1 MARSRIFISSV
12 QHELAAER
20 RALKEFI
27 HNDALLRQH
36 FEVFLFEDLP
46 ASDRRTDEVY
56 LDEVDRCDLY
66 VGLFGKAYGSAGPY
80 GLSPTEREFDRATA
94 QGNERFIYV
103 IGDTDGDRDTRMT
116 DLVRK
121 AGEQLIRKRVASVS
135 ELIAAVYASLVEHLQ
150 RTGVIRTKP
159 LDASACPDAT
169 LADLDEQK
177 LDRFLRLARSERNFP
192 LQPGTPVLQVLTHLN
207 LLDKG
212 SPSHAAVLLFGNQ
225 PQRFLISSEVKCVHF
240 FGTEVAK
247 PMPDYKIFKGTVFEL
262 VDQAL
267 HFVMDKL
274 AHAVGTRAESVA
286 APITPEIPRLAVS
299 EAIVNAVA
307 HRDYASN
314 ASVQVMLF
322 ADRLEVWN
330 PGAYPPEL
338 SLEDLRQPHAS
349 IPRNPLIAEP
359 MYLARYIE
367 KVGTGTLDMITR
379 SKQAGLAP
387 PKFIQEQGQVKQTL
401 FRPVPLLTTEV
412 TPEATIQATIQ
423 VDALRTSLLN
433 DLSAVL
439 GTPTI
444 QVTIQA
450 AMQVASALEA
460 AARAPQKSAAL
471 QRAMR
476 LESLDHFRRAYRMPL
491 VAAQWLAMT
500 NPNSPNDPNQ
510 HYTLTP
516 RGKAWLD
523 RFNSLPKP

>member
-1 MARSRIFISSV
+1 MARSIVFISSV
-12 QHELAAER
+12 QKELADER
-20 RALKEFI
+20 RALKAFI
-27 HNDALLRQH
+27 ANDALLRQH

-46 ASDRRTDEVY
+46 ASDRHADQAY
-56 LDEVDRCDLY
+56 LHEVDRCHLY
-66 VGLFGKAYGSAGPY
+66 IGLFGKAYGHTDAH

-94 QGNERFIYV
+94 KNKERLIYVQGN
-103 IGDTDGDRDTRMT
+103 TDEARDARMK

-121 AGEQLIRKRVASVS
+121 AGEQLIRKRVGSIS

-150 RTGVIRTKP
+150 RTGIIRTKP

-169 LADLDEQK
+169 LADLDVEK

-192 LQPGTPVLQVLTHLN
+192 LQPGTPLLQVLTHLN

-212 SPSHAAVLLFGNQ
+212 APSHAAVLLFAKE

-274 AHAVGTRAESVA
+274 AAAVGTRAESIAV
-286 APITPEIPRLAVS
+286 PVTPEIPRLAVS
-299 EAIVNAVA
+299 EAIVNAVV

-322 ADRLEVWN
+322 KDRLEVWN
-330 PGAYPPEL
+330 PGAYPTEL
-338 SLEDLRQPHAS
+338 SLADLRIPHAS

-367 KVGTGTLDMITR
+367 KVGTGTLDMIAR

-387 PKFIQEQGQVKQTL
+387 PKFVQEQGQVKQTL
-401 FRPVPLLTTEV
+401 FRPTPHVTPQVTPQVNELKVSLFARLSEALNVPSTQVTPQVFDLVRAMLKHAVGVSATRAELQQASGLKDRKHFRTAYLDPLLNSGWITRTV
-412 TPEATIQATIQ
+412 PDKPTSKDQRYVLMPI
-423 VDALRTSLLN
+423 ALGWLAQTN
-433 DLSAVL
+433 DLPE
-439 GTPTI
+439 T
-444 QVTIQA
+444 
-450 AMQVASALEA
+450 
-460 AARAPQKSAAL
+460 
-471 QRAMR
+471 
-476 LESLDHFRRAYRMPL
+476 
-491 VAAQWLAMT
+491 
-500 NPNSPNDPNQ
+500 
-510 HYTLTP
+510 
-516 RGKAWLD
+516 
-523 RFNSLPKP
+523 

>member
-12 QHELAAER
+12 QQELAAER
-20 RALKEFI
+20 RALKNFI
-27 HNDALLRQH
+27 GNDALLRNH
-36 FEVFLFEDLP
+36 FEAFLFEDLP
-46 ASDRRTDEVY
+46 ASDRRTYEVY
-56 LDEVDRCDLY
+56 LDEVDRCELY
-66 VGLFGKAYGSAGPY
+66 VGLFGKSYGSTDAH
-80 GLSPTEREFDRATA
+80 GLSPTEREYDRATA
-94 QGNERFIYV
+94 QDKERLIYV
-103 IGDTDGDRDTRMT
+103 LGNTDEGRDARMT
-116 DLVRK
+116 ALVRK
-121 AGEQLIRKRVASVS
+121 AGGQLIRKRVGSIS
-135 ELIAAVYASLVEHLQ
+135 EHIAAVYASLVEHLQ

-207 LLDKG
+207 LLDHG
-212 SPSHAAVLLFGNQ
+212 SPSHAAVLLFGRQ

-299 EAIVNAVA
+299 EAIVNAVV

-367 KVGTGTLDMITR
+367 KVGTGTLDMIAR

-387 PKFIQEQGQVKQTL
+387 PRFIQEQGQVKQTL
-401 FRPVPLLTTEV
+401 FRPVPADTTQV
-412 TPEATIQATIQ
+412 TTQ
-423 VDALRTSLLN
+423 VDALTTSVLEELAATLN
-433 DLSAVL
+433 AS
-439 GTPTI
+439 TM
-444 QVTIQA
+444 QVTMQV
-450 AMQVASALEA
+450 AMQVAAFMEL
-460 AARAPQKSAAL
+460 AARAEQPREAL
-471 QRAMR
+471 QKAMGLANR
-476 LESLDHFRRAYRMPL
+476 DHFRKTYLNPVM
-491 VAAQWLAMT
+491 VAGWLSRT
-500 NPNSPNDPNQ
+500 LPDPNSRLQ
-510 HYTLTP
+510 RYRLTP
-516 RGKAWLD
+516 KGKAWLD
-523 RFNSLPKP
+523 RFIALPKP